1 MSLAH
6 EAITRYAERGL
17 REHNVALGRYV
28 LLPDHVHLF
37 VRGRLDFKLSQ
48 WVGGLKRAL
57 AVALR
62 AETGAPIWQP
72 GFFDRLLR
80 SDESYS
86 AKWEYVRQNPVRH
99 GLVARAEDWPYQ
111 GEFVLID
118 RA

>member
-1 MSLAH
+1 
-6 EAITRYAERGL
+6 L

-37 VRGRLDFKLSQ
+37 VCGGVAFKLSQ
-48 WVGGLKRAL
+48 WVGGLKRAMGL
-57 AVALR
+57 ALSAQ
-62 AETGAPIWQP
+62 AEEAIWQP

-86 AKWEYVRQNPVRH
+86 SKWEYVRQNPVRH
-99 GLVARAEDWPYQ
+99 GLVARAGDWPYQ
-111 GEFVLID
+111 GEFVRID